1 MPPTSSGTIQLLR
14 LLRKIVCELN
24 GRGAAM
30 ASPNLSSTP
39 RANRMDGLLAWSGSG
54 RRPSQPQIPRT
65 TSDKLPSPIPDGA
78 NALGQAGPPVLLP
91 RERAG
96 FAGRPRNRRPP
107 NLRAPCPPASRR
119 PEPLAHVASPRSPR
133 RPPAGV
139 RTRPSAPPPEPPP
152 PPCCAPCRRPEWV
165 AARCPDVSVRRRTY
179 GPRLSADASCEP
191 HDA

>member
-78 NALGQAGPPVLLP
+78 NALGQADRPVRLPCDQAGTVPTSEPAPRRPASTLPAGLPEPEARWARCPASFTAPPAVGHGHLP
-91 RERAG
+91 QRPLPELPPSPCQ
-96 FAGRPRNRRPP
+96 RPR
-107 NLRAPCPPASRR
+107 RR
-119 PEPLAHVASPRSPR
+119 PE
-133 RPPAGV
+133 GV
-139 RTRPSAPPPEPPP
+139 GTCCHHRTRPPERVVHADTVGPGS
-152 PPCCAPCRRPEWV
+152 PE
-165 AARCPDVSVRRRTY
+165 
-179 GPRLSADASCEP
+179 
-191 HDA
+191 